1 MKILNLLIKK
11 EIIKKEKMGKREVYL
26 DNSATTQVRKEVL
39 EEMLPYFTEVYGNAS
54 SVHTFGQKAKVAL
67 TKSRE
72 TFAKLINAESP
83 EEIIFTSCGTE
94 SDNIAIVGSLLA
106 NEGNHVITSKIEHH
120 AILFTCQNLEKNGY
134 KADYISTDKTGRV
147 NIEELKSKI
156 TDDTV
161 IVSIMHANNEI
172 GVIEPIEEISKL
184 LKEINKTRKNKI
196 LLHTDAVQT
205 AGKLKLDVQK
215 LGVDLLSVSGHK
227 FYGPKGIG
235 ALYIRKGTKIEPL
248 FHGGH
253 HEFGMKPGTENVA
266 EIVGMTKALELANEE
281 MEQESKKI
289 YNLRNKL
296 MNGIVEKIPEVVIN
310 TDIKYAVPSVLS
322 VSFNYIEGESLLLM
336 LDMAGIA
343 ASAGSACAT
352 GSAEPSHVLS
362 AIGASPLAAQG
373 TLRFSLGRYNTE
385 EDIDYV
391 LEVLPNLVEKVRKMS
406 PVWEQR
412 K

>member
-1 MKILNLLIKK
+1 MN
-11 EIIKKEKMGKREVYL
+11 KRNVYL
-26 DNSATTQVRKEVL
+26 DNSATTQTRSEVIT
-39 EEMLPYFTEVYGNAS
+39 EMMPYFSNIYGNAS
-54 SVHTFGQKAKVAL
+54 SVHTYGQKAKAAL
-67 TKSRE
+67 TKARE
-72 TFAKLINAESP
+72 TFAKLINAQSP

-94 SDNIAIVGSLLA
+94 ADNIAIVGSLLA
-106 NEGNHVITSKIEHH
+106 NDGNHVITSKIEHH
-120 AILFTCQNLEKNGY
+120 AVLFTCQNLEKHGY
-134 KADYISTDKTGRV
+134 KADYISTNNIGRI

-172 GVIEPIEEISKL
+172 GVMEPIEEVSKI
-184 LKEINKTRKNKI
+184 LKDINKTRKNKI

-205 AGKLKLDVQK
+205 AGKIKLDVQK

-266 EIVGMTKALELANEE
+266 GIVGMTKALELANLE
-281 MEQESKKI
+281 MEKENRKIFYLRKK
-289 YNLRNKL
+289 LAD
-296 MNGIVEKIPEVVIN
+296 GIIEKIPEIVIN
-310 TDIKYAVPSVLS
+310 TDIYSSVPNVLS
-322 VSFNYIEGESLLLM
+322 VSFNYIEGETLLLM

-362 AIGASPLAAQG
+362 AIGANPLAAQG
-373 TLRFSLGRYNTE
+373 TLRFSLGRYNTD

-391 LEVLPNLVEKVRKMS
+391 LEVLPKLVERVRQMS
-406 PVWEQR
+406 PIWKKR
-412 K
+412 